1 MAVYSNLYIDQGA
14 DFSSIVTV
22 ENVLGQLF
30 DLTNYSARGQIRKT
44 YSSSNSIDFSANIP
58 NPQSGEILLELT
70 SSQTR
75 EMKAGRYVYDVEI
88 FTSNDT
94 EVIRVVEGQIMVNP
108 EVTR

>member
-22 ENVLGQLF
+22 EDVLGQLF

-44 YSSSNSIDFSANIP
+44 YSSSNSIDFSATIP